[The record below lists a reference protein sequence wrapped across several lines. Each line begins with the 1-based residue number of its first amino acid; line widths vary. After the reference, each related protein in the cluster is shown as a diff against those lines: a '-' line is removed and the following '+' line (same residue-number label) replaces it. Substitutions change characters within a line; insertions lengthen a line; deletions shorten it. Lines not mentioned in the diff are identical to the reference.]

1 MGGLLDIDVPDLTAN
16 AAFILFSHVALTF
29 DELATCRV
37 TTGVAD
43 LQLGAD
49 SQRHDVVDWGAWSVV
64 FLSTAR

>member
-1 MGGLLDIDVPDLTAN
+1 MGRLLDIDVPDLTAN
-16 AAFILFSHVALTF
+16 AAFVLFSHVPLTF

-49 SQRHDVVDWGAWSVV
+49 SQRHDVVN
-64 FLSTAR
+64 